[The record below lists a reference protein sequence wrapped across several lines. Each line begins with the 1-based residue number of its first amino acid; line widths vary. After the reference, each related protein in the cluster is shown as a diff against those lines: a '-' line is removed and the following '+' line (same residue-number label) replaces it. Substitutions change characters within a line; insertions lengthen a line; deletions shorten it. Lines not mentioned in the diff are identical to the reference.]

1 MFTRNYLISP
11 VLQLPDRAKHT
22 VRLSA
27 VNPFITLEQ
36 IIRSPGAFSCPCCRH
51 LPNHLPNQ

>member
-1 MFTRNYLISP
+1 MFTRNRLISH
-11 VLQLPDRAKHT
+11 VLQRPDRAKQT

-36 IIRSPGAFSCPCCRH
+36 ITRSPAAFSCPCCRH